1 MWPSDLLRLSNR
13 YPRHRPRPT
22 VTFALQFHHLG
33 EEQNQVTAG
42 PILSIWRPLA
52 NAIKCFVDTAKDDTQ
67 VTRALLVRAI
77 LGPHAPTTA
86 LAREDRCSI
95 KN

>member
-1 MWPSDLLRLSNR
+1 MSP
-13 YPRHRPRPT
+13 
-22 VTFALQFHHLG
+22 A
-33 EEQNQVTAG
+33 E
-42 PILSIWRPLA
+42 LA